1 MAEKSK
7 YKMEKLTVPN
17 WNLFN
22 EKKTPKMM
30 KTPPRKL
37 LRAKSEQRLHH

>member
-1 MAEKSK
+1 MAERSK

-22 EKKTPKMM
+22 EKKPKNDENTAQ
-30 KTPPRKL
+30 KTL
-37 LRAKSEQRLHH
+37 KSKK

>member
-22 EKKTPKMM
+22 EKKPPKNDENTAQ
-30 KTPPRKL
+30 KTL
-37 LRAKSEQRLHH
+37 KSKK